1 MATWKD
7 TRKNIYTVTVTT
19 IHGRVAI
26 IETHSNKKR
35 AEERLHRLTSLYVT
49 QKAGNDDA
57 GHYRVDMHTT
67 KLERKSRI

>member
-7 TRKNIYTVTVTT
+7 PRKNIYTVTVTT

-26 IETHSNKKR
+26 IETHSNKKL
-35 AEERLHRLTSLYVT
+35 AEKRFERLTSLYVT
-49 QKAGNDDA
+49 QKSGNDDA
-57 GHYRVDMHTT
+57 GHYRVQMHST